1 MAEPRVVLCAVAA
14 ARAHLHRRDGIGVER
29 LELAPRHGLEDVAE
43 RLELRRLEQRLRP
56 RGSGERAVSDKQTH
70 VRSSER
76 LRSGAPVA
84 LCVHIHGEL
93 VRAAACSSTRSAA
106 ATRAEQSRATRCR
119 WLRWLCV
126 CPAKREA

>member
-1 MAEPRVVLCAVAA
+1 
-14 ARAHLHRRDGIGVER
+14 
-29 LELAPRHGLEDVAE
+29 
-43 RLELRRLEQRLRP
+43 
-56 RGSGERAVSDKQTH
+56 